1 MGRKYT
7 LDRGD
12 RNKLAICSCGFSTNG
27 DCRTSNLIMKL
38 HIRSNKSD
46 NIKHYVKGDYN
57 VRQTKSYKNE
67 IDLVKMI

>member
-7 LDRGD
+7 LERRD

-27 DCRTSNLIMKL
+27 DCRTSNLKMKL

-57 VRQTKSYKNE
+57 VKQRNSLASYCSSR
-67 IDLVKMI
+67 L